1 MTKKENKD
9 KKKKKEALPPPK
21 AKKRPAGETVEKI
34 APKAEEPKVEVKDEK
49 GPEESVEVPNTEM
62 VPEDENIG
70 PTAIPRSGNT
80 HLRRLM
86 DINFLEYASYVIKD
100 RAIPDVD
107 DGLKPVHRRILWSLK
122 RMDDG
127 KFHKVANVVGHTMQ
141 YHPHGDA
148 SIYEALVVL
157 ANKDYFLDKQGNF
170 GNIFTGDV
178 ASAARY
184 IECRLNNLA
193 REVLY
198 NDDITEF
205 TDSYDGRNKEPVV
218 LPAKVPALLMMGS
231 DGIAV
236 GMSTKILPHNFKEL
250 LEAQIKILEGGRFRI
265 YPDFIQGG
273 LMDVSDY
280 EQGNGKIVLRAR
292 IEKAGRKLIIREIP
306 AVTTTEKLIAS
317 IENAARR
324 NKIKISSINDYTAE
338 KLEIEITPARGY
350 DPDKALNALYAYT
363 DCSVSVSTSLIVI
376 ADNKPV
382 KMTIPE
388 VLQRNTDKLL
398 QYLKRELEIEL
409 GNLNDAFHE
418 KTLAQIFIENR
429 IYKRIEKCETYD
441 KVLKEVHEGLK
452 PFRKML
458 KRDVTDA
465 DIEKLLAIQIRRI
478 SLFDINKNKKDI
490 DDIVLQ
496 IEEVQKNLKRLKA
509 YAVKYLRELI
519 EKYGKQFPRH
529 TEIEKFEKIDV
540 REVALNNIKVGWDR
554 RNGFIGTSVKSD
566 DTITCNEYDRLLCI
580 ESNGK
585 YKVVNIADKIF
596 VGRLTY
602 FCKFDKTNVFNV
614 VYRDKKT
621 GFAYAKRTNISGF
634 ITDKEY
640 NIAPAGS
647 KIEII
652 NTRPNY
658 VYECIFE
665 PKPHQ
670 KQKSVVIDFSTVGM
684 RTPKAKGFVIEKK
697 KIIDYKFLGVSD
709 GQGNVIQPGPE
720 GEVTATVPLPAE
732 PVQLSPASA
741 KVAEPE
747 KPKPEEE
754 DKESE
759 KGKAS
764 GKKDSKKEE
773 KSRISAKLEKKE
785 TPKAK
790 KGKKEKVKE
799 EDELDFEPEIIVLP
813 KKEKPQKPEKPAKE
827 RPAKPEPRSSKSKEE
842 TKVKKQAPVPKPDK
856 RSEPKKKDK
865 PEKKVKGSKKSDSD
879 DWGIAQP
886 ELGF

>member
-9 KKKKKEALPPPK
+9 KKIKEPKQPK
-21 AKKRPAGETVEKI
+21 AKKHSEEEEIKKPA
-34 APKAEEPKVEVKDEK
+34 
-49 GPEESVEVPNTEM
+49 SVEVEKTEEKPKE
-62 VPEDENIG
+62 PEAEAKEPEVFVEDNIG

-86 DINFLEYASYVIKD
+86 DVNFLEYASYVIKD

-107 DGLKPVHRRILWSLK
+107 DGLKPVQRRIMWSLK

-127 KFHKVANVVGHTMQ
+127 KFHKVANIVGHTMQ

-148 SIYEALVVL
+148 SIYEALVVV

-198 NDDITEF
+198 NNDITEF
-205 TDSYDGRNKEPVV
+205 IDSYDGRNKEPVV
-218 LPAKVPALLMMGS
+218 LPVKVPALLMIGS
-231 DGIAV
+231 EGIAV
-236 GMSTKILPHNFKEL
+236 GMSTKILSHNFKEL

-280 EQGNGKIVLRAR
+280 DQGNGKVVLRAR

-324 NKIKISSINDYTAE
+324 NKIKISSINDYTGK

-363 DCSVSVSTSLIVI
+363 DCSISVSTSLIVI

-398 QYLKRELEIEL
+398 EYLKKELEIEL
-409 GNLNDAFHE
+409 GKLNEAFHD

-429 IYKRIEKCETYD
+429 IYKRIEKCETYE
-441 KVLKEVHEGLK
+441 KVLKEVHDGLK

-458 KRDVTDA
+458 RRDVTDA
-465 DIEKLLAIQIRRI
+465 DIEKLLAIPIRRI
-478 SLFDINKNKKDI
+478 SLFDMNKNKKDI

-496 IEEVQKNLKRLKA
+496 TEEVQKNLKRMKA
-509 YAVKYLRELI
+509 FAIKYLNGLI
-519 EKYGKQFPRH
+519 EKYGKQFPRR
-529 TEIEKFEKIDV
+529 TEIERFEKIDV

-554 RNGFIGTSVKSD
+554 KNGFVGTSVRSE
-566 DTITCNEYDRLLCI
+566 DTVTCNEYDRLLCI

-585 YKVVNIADKIF
+585 YKVVNIAEKVF

-602 FCKFDKTNVFNV
+602 FCKFDKTQVFNV

-621 GFAYAKRTNISGF
+621 GFAYAKRTSIGGF
-634 ITDKEY
+634 IADKEY
-640 NIAPAGS
+640 NIAPDGS

-652 NTRPNY
+652 NARPNY
-658 VYECIFE
+658 VYECVFE

-670 KQKSVVIDFSTVGM
+670 KQKSVILDFATVGM

-697 KIIDYKFLGVSD
+697 RIVDYKFLGVSD
-709 GQGNVIQPGPE
+709 GQGNIVQPGPE
-720 GEVTATVPLPAE
+720 NEEGATVA
-732 PVQLSPASA
+732 PVSPAP
-741 KVAEPE
+741 VAAPAVEPE
-747 KPKPEEE
+747 KITAESDEE
-754 DKESE
+754 
-759 KGKAS
+759 KAPQ
-764 GKKDSKKEE
+764 KEE
-773 KSRISAKLEKKE
+773 KPKAAQKPEKKE
-785 TPKAK
+785 SPKAS
-790 KGKKEKVKE
+790 KGKKEKSKDD
-799 EDELDFEPEIIVLP
+799 DELDFEPEEIVLS
-813 KKEKPQKPEKPAKE
+813 KREKPAKAE
-827 RPAKPEPRSSKSKEE
+827 KPLKTKAAKPEPKSPARENISKPGPKAPKTAKTSKSGNEKAKHVPE
-842 TKVKKQAPVPKPDK
+842 KKRPG
-856 RSEPKKKDK
+856 KDK
-865 PEKKVKGSKKSDSD
+865 PGKKVKGSKKGEPD

-886 ELGF
+886 EFGF